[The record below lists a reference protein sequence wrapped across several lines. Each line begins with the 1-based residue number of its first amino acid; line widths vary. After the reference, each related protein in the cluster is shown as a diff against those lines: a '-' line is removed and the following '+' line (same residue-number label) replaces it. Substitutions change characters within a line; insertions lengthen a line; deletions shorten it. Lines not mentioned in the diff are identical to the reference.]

1 MRKEYDL
8 SRLAW
13 KRNPYAR
20 QLKKVVTIR
29 LDEDL
34 LGYFKKLSKEVGIP
48 YQRLINL
55 YLREC
60 AHSKRKPVIRW
71 VDAS

>member
-1 MRKEYDL
+1 VRKEYDL

-13 KRNPYAR
+13 KPNPYAR
-20 QLKKVVTIR
+20 RLKKVVTIR

-34 LGYFKKLSKEVGIP
+34 IEYFKKLGKDTGIP

-60 AHSKRKPVIRW
+60 AHSKRKPMIHW
-71 VDAS
+71 VTAS

>member
-20 QLKKVVTIR
+20 RLKKMVTIR
-29 LDEDL
+29 LDQDL
-34 LGYFKKLSKEVGIP
+34 IDYFKGLGKDAGIP

-60 AHSKRKPVIRW
+60 AHSKRKPVLRW
-71 VDAS
+71 VTAS

>member
-1 MRKEYDL
+1 VRKEYDL
-8 SRLAW
+8 TKLDWR
-13 KRNPYAR
+13 RNPYAR
-20 QLKKVVTIR
+20 RLRKPVTIR

-34 LGYFKKLSKEVGIP
+34 IAYFKRLGNETGMA

-60 AHSKRKPVIRW
+60 AASKRRPSIRW
-71 VDAS
+71 DDAS

>member
-8 SRLAW
+8 TKLDWR
-13 KRNPYAR
+13 RNPYAR
-20 QLKKVVTIR
+20 RLRKPVTIR

-34 LGYFKKLSKEVGIP
+34 IAYFKRLGNETGMA

-60 AHSKRKPVIRW
+60 AASKRRPSIRW
-71 VDAS
+71 DDAS